1 MENTFGSPAWM
12 ANIHRKQLNWPLVG
26 RIAWWVLL
34 TIPGVL
40 CWAAT
45 KEDRRVR
52 YGTYAAVAVIAI
64 FSLASEGDAEAP
76 EAELPPMEVEAGEGI
91 GDGADPLPEPT
102 LEETADSSDLDD
114 VQDLDGGE
122 TVTTEAPATTTTEA
136 LPVPEAVV
144 SVVTNCDN
152 GAVGTATNTGE
163 TTLWADMTIDGVPVS
178 NVSTVLEPGQSADFF
193 VPSGVAVEAGAAVRV
208 IVSDDYGYTNEAVA
222 FGQDC
227 APAMT
232 FEQEQAIG
240 RAESYLRYSAFSR
253 AGLISQLEFE
263 GFSNAD
269 ATFAVDNVSVD
280 WFEQSAL
287 KAESYLSYSSFS
299 RTGLIGQL
307 EFEKF
312 TAEQAEYAVN
322 AVTVDWFDQAVLKA
336 GSYLEYSSFSRD
348 RLVDQLIFEGF
359 TAEQA
364 EHGVAYYFD

>member
-1 MENTFGSPAWM
+1 MNKIKTYWQEASWK
-12 ANIHRKQLNWPLVG
+12 R
-26 RIAWWVLL
+26 RIL
-34 TIPGVL
+34 TIVGIWFAL
-40 CWAAT
+40 SIIAT
-45 KEDRRVR
+45 AFDSSED
-52 YGTYAAVAVIAI
+52 AV
-64 FSLASEGDAEAP
+64 D
-76 EAELPPMEVEAGEGI
+76 AELPPMEVEAGEGI

-114 VQDLDGGE
+114 VQGLDGGE
-122 TVTTEAPATTTTEA
+122 TVSTEAPATTTEAPATTTEAPATTTTEA